1 MPESF
6 EILGV
11 LGRGAQGTVYRVR
24 DRGSGAERALK
35 VLEGRADPE
44 AVVRFRR
51 EAEALA
57 RLGGKGVVPVHASWE
72 ENGRL
77 SILMDFMP
85 RGSLRDLMAARRLD
99 WREAATLVASL
110 ARTVERAASLGLV
123 HRDLK
128 PENVLLDDEGEPRI
142 ADFGC
147 ARDLAAASLTETG
160 ALIGTPAYMAP
171 EQLDGRRVD
180 ASADAFALG
189 VILHEALTGALP
201 FPGPTALAIFQSM
214 RAGRRASAP
223 FAKDCPASIV
233 ALLDR
238 ALALDPAR
246 RASAPEI
253 AATLETALAGKATA
267 PRAWRLPALALGI
280 VAVTGALA
288 LALAGGGAAP
298 APPPPPPPPPPP
310 RQVRPFETDRV
321 VRGFE
326 TASPWKV
333 FDEEV
338 ARVGTDSVPGEALG
352 KVLEAARRRASEDAR
367 EFTAG
372 AALETFPRAEAI
384 METAVRQ
391 SALGAPV
398 EVPTLGDLVV
408 PYVHSWDQPG
418 IDTARL
424 LRVMVRL
431 VRFRREIGVEHDDV
445 FIDWTSQTLL
455 KHAVSIGLPLARS
468 LADEF
473 LASAKE
479 SPWTHYTR
487 ARVLLLSLLQPGDR
501 DEGEKELRA
510 AIDLSDASPPCAQR
524 IAGDLPRL
532 RESGSLQLDHCHA
545 LATRIAER
553 FPDVAFPHLALGRLY
568 WAGERDVSRARAEFD
583 LAREI
588 ARADDMELAA
598 TLWGAVVRAEGGE
611 GPAAGLAFLDE
622 HRHRVSGA
630 AVRLRVRLLIESGR
644 RSDASAALEKAVAD
658 GVKDEYTEP
667 TRLSLPQLAALAR
680 AAGDDPAAWKKV
692 ERETRVIIP

>member
-24 DRGSGAERALK
+24 DRGSGAVRALK
-35 VLEGRADPE
+35 VLDGRADPE
-44 AVVRFRR
+44 TVVRFRR

-85 RGSLRDLMAARRLD
+85 RGSLRDLMATRRLE

-110 ARTVERAASLGLV
+110 ARTIERAASLGLV

-128 PENVLLDDEGEPRI
+128 PENVLLDDSGEPRI

-171 EQLDGRRVD
+171 EQLGGRRVG

-201 FPGPTALAIFQSM
+201 FPGTTPLAIFQSM
-214 RAGRRASAP
+214 KAGKSAKAQAS
-223 FAKDCPASIV
+223 KGCPESV
-233 ALLDR
+233 LSLLDR
-238 ALALDPAR
+238 ALALDPAA
-246 RASAPEI
+246 RATASQI
-253 AATLETALAGKATA
+253 ATTLERALSGEVEA
-267 PRAWRLPALALGI
+267 PGAWRLPALGLGI

-288 LALAGGGAAP
+288 LAFTGGGAAP

-338 ARVGTDSVPGEALG
+338 ARVGTASVPREALG

-367 EFTAG
+367 EFATG
-372 AALETFPRAEAI
+372 TALETFPRAEAV

-398 EVPTLGDLVV
+398 EVFPLGNLVV
-408 PYVHSWDQPG
+408 PYAHSWDQPG
-418 IDTARL
+418 IDPARL
-424 LRVMVRL
+424 LRVMVRF
-431 VRFRREIGVEHDDV
+431 VRFRKELLVEHDDV
-445 FIDWTSQTLL
+445 I
-455 KHAVSIGLPLARS
+455 
-468 LADEF
+468 
-473 LASAKE
+473 
-479 SPWTHYTR
+479 
-487 ARVLLLSLLQPGDR
+487 
-501 DEGEKELRA
+501 
-510 AIDLSDASPPCAQR
+510 
-524 IAGDLPRL
+524 
-532 RESGSLQLDHCHA
+532 
-545 LATRIAER
+545 
-553 FPDVAFPHLALGRLY
+553 
-568 WAGERDVSRARAEFD
+568 
-583 LAREI
+583 
-588 ARADDMELAA
+588 
-598 TLWGAVVRAEGGE
+598 
-611 GPAAGLAFLDE
+611 
-622 HRHRVSGA
+622 
-630 AVRLRVRLLIESGR
+630 IE
-644 RSDASAALEKAVAD
+644 
-658 GVKDEYTEP
+658 
-667 TRLSLPQLAALAR
+667 
-680 AAGDDPAAWKKV
+680 W
-692 ERETRVIIP
+692 